1 MYPPYGVKS
10 TVDIRKAK
18 NIYFNIFSLIFFLKK
33 NQLLEY
39 ASIFMPPSITLP
51 KSISDTPTIPSS
63 IGKIEEIQGKSDLRI
78 SKLKMKNCGLDI
90 NLMLFR

>member
-1 MYPPYGVKS
+1 
-10 TVDIRKAK
+10 
-18 NIYFNIFSLIFFLKK
+18 
-33 NQLLEY
+33 
-39 ASIFMPPSITLP
+39 MPPSITLP